1 MSFCLAEGVLT
12 QKLGAQM
19 VLMHVVKGQ
28 YFELNDTGAMVLEA
42 ILAGADEIATAAQL
56 SQRFDVDQISAQAD
70 VSALI
75 KNLTD
80 RALLSN
86 K

>member
-1 MSFCLAEGVLT
+1 MSYCLAEGVLT
-12 QKLGAQM
+12 QKLGSQL

-28 YFELNDTGAMVLEA
+28 YFELNDTGALVLEA
-42 ILAGADEIATAAQL
+42 ILAGADETATAAQL
-56 SQRFDVDQISAQAD
+56 SQRFDVDQINAQAD

-80 RALLSN
+80 RALLSF

>member
-1 MSFCLAEGVLT
+1 MSYCLAEGVLT
-12 QKLGAQM
+12 QKLGSQV
-19 VLMHVVKGQ
+19 VLMHVLKGQ

-42 ILAGADEIATAAQL
+42 ILAGADEIATTAQL

-70 VSALI
+70 VLALI
-75 KNLTD
+75 KNLID
-80 RALLSN
+80 RELLSL